1 MLYGVGIPDTIYDIA
16 LSVPGCPSCMLGVGR
31 ALEYLQQG
39 GKMVVVHVPDT
50 TWRDRTKPIGVM
62 TK

>member
-1 MLYGVGIPDTIYDIA
+1 
-16 LSVPGCPSCMLGVGR
+16 MLGVGR